1 MAFLNDNTLDNGLAA
16 LKAAADKIFLCSQEP
31 ATYTQ
36 ATSTYA
42 LGNKDFAGAGNVY
55 TGAIAAGS
63 PSGRKVTSAAVV
75 SGAPGSITA
84 NGTASH
90 NAVVSSGVSR
100 LEVAQA
106 LSATQVVTS
115 GNTFTLTAQDVR
127 LPNTGG

>member
-1 MAFLNDNTLDNGLAA
+1 MAFLNDNILDNGLAA
-16 LKAAADKIFLCSQEP
+16 LKAAADKIYICSQEP

-42 LGNKDFAGAGNVY
+42 LGNKDTGAAGNVY

-63 PSGRKVTSAAVV
+63 PSGRKLTSVAVAG
-75 SGAPGSITA
+75 GAPGSVTA
-84 NGTASH
+84 TGTATHS
-90 NAVVSSGVSR
+90 AVVSSAQSR

-106 LSATQVVTS
+106 LSASQSVTN

>member
-1 MAFLNDNTLDNGLAA
+1 MPYLSDNTLDNGLAA
-16 LKAAADKIFLCSQEP
+16 LKAAADRIYLCSQEP
-31 ATYTQ
+31 ATYTA

-42 LGNKDFAGAGNVY
+42 LGNKDFGAGNVY
-55 TGAIAAGS
+55 PNAIAAGS
-63 PSGRKVTSAAVV
+63 PSGRQLTSAAVV

-90 NAVVSSGVSR
+90 SAVVTSASSR

-106 LSATQVVTS
+106 LAASQAVTS
-115 GNTFTLTAQDVR
+115 GNTFTLTAQTVR